1 MVMDWIGNGEV
12 MPAAA
17 RASARSGA
25 TPSAANDFVVMGN
38 S

>member
-1 MVMDWIGNGEV
+1 MVMVWIGNGDV
-12 MPAAA
+12 MPALA

-25 TPSAANDFVVMGN
+25 TPSAANDFVVMRN